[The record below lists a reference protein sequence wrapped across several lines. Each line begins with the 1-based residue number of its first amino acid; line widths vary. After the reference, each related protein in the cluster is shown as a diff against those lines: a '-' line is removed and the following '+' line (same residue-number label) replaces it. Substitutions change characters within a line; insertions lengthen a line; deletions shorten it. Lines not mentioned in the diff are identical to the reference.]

1 MKSSTLKLPTI
12 PNELRLGCIASL
24 YFEEVRDVPMPK
36 QIEVLDTFFKGF
48 IVEEIP
54 SDGQTKQN
62 AVYNDIDGHIKAVRY
77 QGSYHTGQSKRV
89 TQIIGRLIGT
99 AKKGIE
105 KERKTASIIQERIAG
120 ELANDITRV
129 NEVRLTVIALF
140 KSLSEPE
147 LERFYLTFANYIN
160 AVVARREAIS
170 ERDKELELFPMN
182 DEIFYDL
189 MNCVIDE
196 WNKDELEPKVNSVT
210 WLLLGALLR
219 NRISRLTYVYD
230 SAFNLR
236 RAQPAAIRE
245 DEDFEYYYEGDDL
258 DKRFPGIEW
267 YCDRCG
273 EHLNEQEGFDDH
285 HHIWK
290 CTNCGYKNAIEIRN
304 IYDPDDYEVNGGQP
318 TVPDK
323 FFKALK
329 ERTDELDEMNG
340 DGS

>member
-1 MKSSTLKLPTI
+1 MKSSTRNKPTI

-24 YFEEVRDVPMPK
+24 YYEDVKGVQVPK

-62 AVYNDIDGHIKAVRY
+62 AVYDDLDGHIKAVRY
-77 QGSYHTGQSKRV
+77 QGSFHTGQSKRV

-120 ELANDITRV
+120 ELANDINLV
-129 NEVRLTVIALF
+129 NKVRLSVISLF
-140 KSLSEPE
+140 DSFTDPE
-147 LERFYLTFANYIN
+147 WDRFYMTFADYIN
-160 AVVARREAIS
+160 AVVAHRDAIS
-170 ERDKELELFPMN
+170 DRDKELELFPMN
-182 DEIFYDL
+182 DEIFSDL

-196 WNKDELEPKVNSVT
+196 WNVNDLETKVNSIT

-230 SAFNLR
+230 GDFNLR
-236 RAQPAAIRE
+236 RAQPASIRE
-245 DEDFEYYYEGDDL
+245 DNDFEYYYEGDDL

-285 HHIWK
+285 HHVWK

-304 IYDPDDYEVNGGQP
+304 IYDPEDSEVNAGRP

-329 ERTDELDEMNG
+329 ERTDELDGE
-340 DGS
+340 SAEE